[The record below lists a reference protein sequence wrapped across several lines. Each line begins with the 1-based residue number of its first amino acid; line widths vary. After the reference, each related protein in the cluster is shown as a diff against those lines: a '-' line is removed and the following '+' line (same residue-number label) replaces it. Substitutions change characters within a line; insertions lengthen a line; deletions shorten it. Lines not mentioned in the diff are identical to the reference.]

1 MCSKALLPLTDKL
14 QGVTCAG
21 CLLAGMA
28 CIAEHL
34 SMQELFCNR
43 NIGFHAFHRKL
54 SCDVAVG

>member
-34 SMQELFCNR
+34 SMQHFLQPQ
-43 NIGFHAFHRKL
+43 HWL
-54 SCDVAVG
+54 SRLSQKVVCDVAVG